1 MTRLNGNDFLA
12 CSLQLFE
19 QKGLLRVQLNN
30 HLPEHRPALQNCFHR
45 TKGKGAPGGSDD
57 QYGSNT
63 DVAGSRLSADKAI
76 LKAVIESTMCSLK
89 PYEAWME
96 EKTMLSEDGRIVRVD
111 NPWCSFYI
119 DTELAPALDE
129 SRCGKWMFY
138 FNDIEFAEEV
148 CRKAA
153 LGMVVAECKHSS
165 FESVIENGRGV
176 ACFYL
181 NLDDVE
187 AHRRV
192 VAFMLEHGLV
202 RKTKSGKLYNIG
214 FKLDDQARAGEY
226 GAGFKARIT
235 LSDRSN

>member
-1 MTRLNGNDFLA
+1 MCSHAESSVPSNSSLLGLFLTDKEVEG
-12 CSLQLFE
+12 CS
-19 QKGLLRVQLNN
+19 
-30 HLPEHRPALQNCFHR
+30 PR
-45 TKGKGAPGGSDD
+45 TIA
-57 QYGSNT
+57 YY
-63 DVAGSRLSADKAI
+63 
-76 LKAVIESTMCSLK
+76 ESTLK

-214 FKLDDQARAGEY
+214 FKLDDR
-226 GAGFKARIT
+226 
-235 LSDRSN
+235 